1 MRWHMMTRHYWVPS
15 IPARWHKRLRAAAVS
30 IAAIALACCVMF
42 NVGFSL
48 IPVSASTDPLADL
61 KTGAV
66 ALDAKRYPAAI
77 ATLSPLVKRLPKLAD
92 YAAWLLA
99 SAQFE
104 SADYSAVPKTLEA
117 VWKQT
122 PPSPL
127 AARAFLLGA
136 RAYLQNGAASDA
148 VEILRKNYAAL
159 TQPQGDLAMAA
170 AFAGAGDSVSA
181 AIYNQ
186 RVYYG
191 YPNSA
196 EAAQADAES
205 ARLRAELGDN
215 YPPAMPNAM
224 LGRALK
230 LLASGHAARART
242 ELESIVP
249 QLGGTERDVARVRVG
264 VADYESKE
272 TLRAEKYLA
281 SLEGL
286 SPEAD
291 AERLS
296 YLVLC
301 ARRLKNHEEV
311 HATLDRIARLYPNSN
326 WRLEA
331 LVSDA
336 NDHLIRNEIDA
347 YEPQYRACYESF
359 PGDPQAATC
368 HWKVAWG
375 HYLRRRADA
384 ADLLRA
390 HLRLFPGSEDS
401 SAAMYFLGR
410 LAEGSHDASAARAW
424 YEEIVREYPN
434 YYYTILARDRL
445 PQVAKTQPSAGVN
458 EFLKGLSF
466 PPRARTMNFTPNA
479 NSKARME
486 RARMLAGA
494 GLEDWAE
501 VELRFAAQ
509 NEDQPAVMAMELASL
524 TSRTGADQALRYI
537 KRYASGYLFLPV
549 ESAPLDFWKLA
560 FPMPYR
566 ESLERYAHQN
576 GLDPYL
582 LAALIRQ
589 ESEFNP
595 KAVSVANARGLTQ
608 ILPSTGRELSRRLK
622 VRSYSTA
629 ALFQPAVN
637 LQLGSFYLK
646 TLGDG
651 VGGRWE
657 VALAAY
663 NAGLSRAH
671 AWLTWGE
678 FREPAE
684 FIETVPF
691 SQTRTYIQ
699 TVLRNADVYRRVY
712 GSAPGSRVVT
722 TPPN

>member
-1 MRWHMMTRHYWVPS
+1 MRWHMTTRHYWVQI
-15 IPARWHKRLRAAAVS
+15 IPARWHRRLAAAVS
-30 IAAIALACCVMF
+30 IAAIALACCLALGLF
-42 NVGFSL
+42 
-48 IPVSASTDPLADL
+48 PAAASTDPLADL
-61 KTGAV
+61 KAGAV
-66 ALDAKRYPAAI
+66 ALDAKRYPTAI
-77 ATLSPLVKRLPKLAD
+77 ATLSPLVKKLPKLAD

-104 SADYSAVPKTLEA
+104 SADYSAVPKTLGA

-122 PPSPL
+122 PVSPL
-127 AARAFLLGA
+127 AARAFLLAA
-136 RAYLQNGAASDA
+136 RAYLQNGAAKDA

-159 TQPQGDLAMAA
+159 AQPQGDLAMAA
-170 AFAGAGDSVSA
+170 AFAGAGDPVSA

-205 ARLRAELGDN
+205 GRLRVQLGDN

-230 LLASGHAARART
+230 LLSSGHAVGARK

-249 QLGGTERDVARVRVG
+249 QLGGTERDVARVRIG

-281 SLEGL
+281 SLDNL

-311 HATLDRIARLYPNSN
+311 HATLDRIAQLYPNSN

-347 YEPQYRACYESF
+347 YEPPYRACYESF
-359 PGDPQAATC
+359 PSEPQAAMC

-384 ADLLRA
+384 GDLLRA
-390 HLRLFPGSEDS
+390 HLRMFPGSEDAA
-401 SAAMYFLGR
+401 AAMYFLGR
-410 LAEGSHDASAARAW
+410 LAEGAHDASAARAW

-434 YYYTILARDRL
+434 YYYTILARDRVT
-445 PQVAKTQPSAGVN
+445 QVAKTPASAAVN
-458 EFLKGLSF
+458 EFLHGLNF
-466 PPRARTMNFTPNA
+466 PPRARTVNFTANA
-479 NSKARME
+479 NSKARIE

-509 NEDQPAVMAMELASL
+509 NEDQPAVMAMELAAL
-524 TSRTGADQALRYI
+524 TSRGADQALRYI
-537 KRYASGYLFLPV
+537 KRYAPGYLFLPV
-549 ESAPLDFWKLA
+549 DSAPLDFWKLA

-566 ESLERYAHQN
+566 ESLERYARQN
-576 GLDPYL
+576 GLDPFL

-622 VRSYSTA
+622 VKSYSTA
-629 ALFQPAVN
+629 QLFQPAVN

-646 TLGDG
+646 SLGDG

-691 SQTRTYIQ
+691 SQTRTYVQ
-699 TVLRNADVYRRVY
+699 TVLRNADLYRRLY
-712 GSAPGSRVVT
+712 GSAQGSRMVV

>member
-1 MRWHMMTRHYWVPS
+1 MLM
-15 IPARWHKRLRAAAVS
+15 AA
-30 IAAIALACCVMF
+30 
-42 NVGFSL
+42 
-48 IPVSASTDPLADL
+48 TDPLADL
-61 KTGAV
+61 KAGAT
-66 ALDAKRYPAAI
+66 ALDGKRYSAAV
-77 ATLSPLVKRLPKLAD
+77 ATLSPLVKKLPKLAD

-104 SADYSAVPKTLEA
+104 LQDYAAVPKTLDA

-127 AARAFLLGA
+127 TPRAALLA
-136 RAYLQNGAASDA
+136 SRAYLQNAAPKDA

-159 TQPQGDLAMAA
+159 PQPQGDLAMAT
-170 AFAGAGDSVSA
+170 AFSAAGDDVSA

-186 RVYYG
+186 RVYYT

-205 ARLRAELGDN
+205 ARLRTQLGDN

-230 LLASGHAARART
+230 LLSSGSAARARK
-242 ELESIVP
+242 ELQSIVP
-249 QLGGTERDVARVRVG
+249 QLGGTERDEARVRIG

-272 TLRAEKYLA
+272 TTRAEQYLS

-291 AERLS
+291 AERLC
-296 YLVLC
+296 YLAQC
-301 ARRLKNHEEV
+301 ARRLKNHEVV
-311 HATLDRIARLYPNSN
+311 HATLDRLARLYPNSS
-326 WRLEA
+326 WRLQV
-331 LVSDA
+331 LVADA
-336 NDHLIRNEIDA
+336 SAHLVQNEIDV
-347 YEPQYRACYESF
+347 YEPLYRACYESF
-359 PGDPQAATC
+359 PNDPQAATC
-368 HWKVAWG
+368 HWRVVWG

-390 HLRLFPGSEDS
+390 HLRLFPGSEN
-401 SAAMYFLGR
+401 AAGAMYFLGR
-410 LAEGSHDASAARAW
+410 LAEGARDSGAARAW

-434 YYYTILARDRL
+434 YYYTVLAREHL
-445 PQVAKTQPSAGVN
+445 TQIAKTPASAAVN
-458 EFLKGLSF
+458 EFLHGLHF
-466 PPRARTMNFTPNA
+466 PPRARTVNFTPNA
-479 NSKARME
+479 NSKARIE

-501 VELRFAAQ
+501 VELRYAAQ
-509 NEDQPAVMAMELASL
+509 NEDQAPVMAVELASL
-524 TSRTGADQALRYI
+524 TSDREGPDQALHYI
-537 KRYASGYLFLPV
+537 KRYAPGYLFLPLD
-549 ESAPLDFWKLA
+549 SAPFAFWKFA
-560 FPMPYR
+560 FPIPYR
-566 ESLERYAHQN
+566 ADLERFAKQN
-576 GLDPYL
+576 GLDPFL
-582 LAALIRQ
+582 MAALIRQ
-589 ESEFNP
+589 ESEFNA
-595 KAVSVANARGLTQ
+595 KIVSPANARGLTQ

-622 VRSYSTA
+622 IKSYTTA

-637 LQLGSFYLK
+637 LQLGSYYLK
-646 TLGDG
+646 NIADG

-691 SQTRTYIQ
+691 SETRTYIQ
-699 TVLRNADVYRRVY
+699 TVLRNADVYRRLY
-712 GSAPGSRVVT
+712 GSPASSRAVAAR
-722 TPPN
+722 PN

>member
-1 MRWHMMTRHYWVPS
+1 MLM
-15 IPARWHKRLRAAAVS
+15 AA
-30 IAAIALACCVMF
+30 
-42 NVGFSL
+42 
-48 IPVSASTDPLADL
+48 TDPLADL
-61 KTGAV
+61 KAGAT
-66 ALDAKRYPAAI
+66 ALDGKRYSAAV
-77 ATLSPLVKRLPKLAD
+77 ATLSPLVKKLPKLAD

-104 SADYSAVPKTLEA
+104 LQDYAAVPKTLDA

-127 AARAFLLGA
+127 TPRAALLA
-136 RAYLQNGAASDA
+136 SRAYLQNAAPKDA

-159 TQPQGDLAMAA
+159 PQPQGDLAMAT
-170 AFAGAGDSVSA
+170 AFSAAGDDVSA

-186 RVYYG
+186 RVYYT

-205 ARLRAELGDN
+205 ARLRTQLGDN

-230 LLASGHAARART
+230 LLSSGSAARARK
-242 ELESIVP
+242 ELQSIVP
-249 QLGGTERDVARVRVG
+249 QLGGTERDEARVRIG

-272 TLRAEKYLA
+272 TTRAEQYLS

-291 AERLS
+291 AERLC
-296 YLVLC
+296 YLAQC
-301 ARRLKNHEEV
+301 ARRLKNHEVV
-311 HATLDRIARLYPNSN
+311 HATLDRLARLYPNSS
-326 WRLEA
+326 WRLQV
-331 LVSDA
+331 LVADA
-336 NDHLIRNEIDA
+336 SAHLVQNEIDV
-347 YEPQYRACYESF
+347 YEPLYRACYESF
-359 PGDPQAATC
+359 PNDPQAATC
-368 HWKVAWG
+368 HWRVVWG

-390 HLRLFPGSEDS
+390 HLRLFPGSEN
-401 SAAMYFLGR
+401 AAGAMYFLGR
-410 LAEGSHDASAARAW
+410 LAEGARDSGAARAW

-434 YYYTILARDRL
+434 YYYTVLARERL
-445 PQVAKTQPSAGVN
+445 TQIAKTPASAAVN
-458 EFLKGLSF
+458 EFLHGLHF
-466 PPRARTMNFTPNA
+466 PPRARTVNFTPNA
-479 NSKARME
+479 NSKARIE

-501 VELRFAAQ
+501 VELRYAAQ
-509 NEDQPAVMAMELASL
+509 NEDQAPVMAVELASL
-524 TSRTGADQALRYI
+524 TSDREGPDQALHYI
-537 KRYASGYLFLPV
+537 KRYAPGYLFLPLD
-549 ESAPLDFWKLA
+549 SAPFAFWKFA
-560 FPMPYR
+560 FPIPYR
-566 ESLERYAHQN
+566 ADLERFAKQN
-576 GLDPYL
+576 GLDPFL
-582 LAALIRQ
+582 MAALIRQ
-589 ESEFNP
+589 ESEFNA
-595 KAVSVANARGLTQ
+595 KIVSPANARGLTQ

-622 VRSYSTA
+622 IKSYTTA

-637 LQLGSFYLK
+637 LQLGSYYLK
-646 TLGDG
+646 NIADG

-691 SQTRTYIQ
+691 SETRTYIQ
-699 TVLRNADVYRRVY
+699 TVLRNADVYRRLY
-712 GSAPGSRVVT
+712 GSPASSRAVAAR
-722 TPPN
+722 PN